1 MIDIFR
7 MHAYNDVILITYIAI
22 INLIGGL
29 TMQTITVRG
38 LDPELANKL
47 KQSAKQEGKSV
58 NQFMLDTIKKH
69 LGEEKEKKFS
79 VVHHDMDHL
88 FGKWSQKEF
97 ERIQGKIDS
106 ERKIDKELWS

>member
-1 MIDIFR
+1 
-7 MHAYNDVILITYIAI
+7 V
-22 INLIGGL
+22 
-29 TMQTITVRG
+29 QTITVRG
-38 LDPELANKL
+38 LDPALASKL
-47 KQSAKQEGKSV
+47 KQAAKKEGKSV
-58 NQFMLDTIKKH
+58 NQLVLDTIKKY
-69 LGEEKEKKFS
+69 LGEDKEKKFT